1 MNHTTCQNTEGG
13 FACLCNSGF
22 ALNNMSGVCEGK
34 CVKIST
40 WYHFDNILLR
50 ASISHKKCIVIKRTT
65 KLMIYSTDLG
75 CHHNRTLQNKTLYPL
90 LISDVDECQETP
102 HVCGANSTC
111 INTNGGF
118 ICGCEAG
125 FEMVGGSCLGEYNT
139 VTQMVGVSVSG
150 FEKVGGRCLGVY
162 NTVTQMVGG
171 CEGGF
176 EIVRGGCLGK
186 YNIVAQMVGVSVSGF
201 EKVGRS
207 CLGEYNTVTQMVDL
221 SVGVKLGLKWLEEA
235 VWMSII
241 L

>member
-1 MNHTTCQNTEGG
+1 
-13 FACLCNSGF
+13 
-22 ALNNMSGVCEGK
+22 
-34 CVKIST
+34 
-40 WYHFDNILLR
+40 
-50 ASISHKKCIVIKRTT
+50 
-65 KLMIYSTDLG
+65 MIYSTDLG

-90 LISDVDECQETP
+90 FISDVDECQETP
-102 HVCGANSTC
+102 DICGANSTC

-118 ICGCEAG
+118 ICVCEAG

-150 FEKVGGRCLGVY
+150 FEKVGGRCLGEY

-176 EIVRGGCLGK
+176 EIVRGTCLGE
-186 YNIVAQMVGVSVSGF
+186 YNTVTQMVGVSVSGF

-207 CLGEYNTVTQMVDL
+207 CLGEYNTVTQMVDS
-221 SVGVKLGLKWLEEA
+221 SVGVKLGLRWLEEA
-235 VWMSII
+235 VWVSII